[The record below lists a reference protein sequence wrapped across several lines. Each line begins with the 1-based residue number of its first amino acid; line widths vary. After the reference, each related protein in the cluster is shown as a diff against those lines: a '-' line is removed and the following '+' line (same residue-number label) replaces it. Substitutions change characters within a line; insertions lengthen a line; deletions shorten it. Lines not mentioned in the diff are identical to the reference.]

1 MKNLIRAIVP
11 EFRRLFRYI
20 LIVSALVYDWKGV
33 LRFFIIGLLIRLLI
47 FALQWKFTEPNPNGH
62 SESHKDSECLSVLKC
77 FLNVE

>member
-33 LRFFIIGLLIRLLI
+33 LRFFIIGLLIRLLNLLLMEI
-47 FALQWKFTEPNPNGH
+47 ANRIKIR
-62 SESHKDSECLSVLKC
+62 SVCL
-77 FLNVE
+77 F